1 MSCPSP
7 NDSIKKKENDELE
20 DEDKN
25 IAKYILEL
33 KNEETRNEAIKNLF
47 CYYMKHE
54 ELGKKISLFLWY
66 SGGTIAVLL
75 QELIKL
81 YQCLSQSK
89 KISDE
94 AYNKTIHVLYLFQC
108 LASNSQTRKELIESG
123 ILVFVFPFLS
133 ISANSKKSYKIKIA
147 ALSILYNLLE
157 RFDIDTFNFLKDNEI
172 IMILIKFIVYGK
184 EFDKSIACRILFII
198 ISNITGLEY
207 LCEVK
212 ERLQAA
218 TISFKTI
225 LMSNY
230 GLKLKKTV
238 LKILLSLTENL
249 EAKKMIRK
257 ELSDIF
263 KNGIFYQNLDESSKD
278 KAKQLE
284 KILQETEQGG
294 LAPTSNDCIKIQ
306 KLKNDLTNNS
316 SKNMN
321 NNFKN
326 KKNETNNIHNLNLM
340 NNNSFN
346 SFNSYNNGNQKQMN
360 LNSGDYNNKLNI
372 NMMFINNIN
381 QVKMTNGF
389 MMPQVGD
396 YNINK
401 DSEGYMNPNMYN
413 QNSSNGFGNMNYYNS
428 YKNA

>member
-1 MSCPSP
+1 MLI
-7 NDSIKKKENDELE
+7 SI
-20 DEDKN
+20 
-25 IAKYILEL
+25 
-33 KNEETRNEAIKNLF
+33 
-47 CYYMKHE
+47 
-54 ELGKKISLFLWY
+54 
-66 SGGTIAVLL
+66 
-75 QELIKL
+75 
-81 YQCLSQSK
+81 K

-157 RFDIDTFNFLKDNEI
+157 RFDIDAFNFLKDNEI

-249 EAKKMIRK
+249 EAKKMIKK

-294 LAPTSNDCIKIQ
+294 LVPTSNDCIKIQ

-321 NNFKN
+321 NNCKN

>member
-1 MSCPSP
+1 
-7 NDSIKKKENDELE
+7 
-20 DEDKN
+20 
-25 IAKYILEL
+25 
-33 KNEETRNEAIKNLF
+33 
-47 CYYMKHE
+47 MKHE

-157 RFDIDTFNFLKDNEI
+157 RFDIDAFNFLKDNEI

-249 EAKKMIRK
+249 EAKKMIKK

-294 LAPTSNDCIKIQ
+294 LVPTSNDCIKIQ

-321 NNFKN
+321 NNCKN